1 MSFGKEHFGSIGSL
15 KRLSFGRNRWI
26 AGVFACYVIL
36 VFVFA
41 VVYHQIYQ
49 HDPRTFAFS
58 SDLARVQL
66 TAAGSETQQQ
76 LARLNSELASLREL
90 QGELRS
96 MQAAPTLN
104 SSGLS
109 ILTSTV
115 TGSNASFTVS
125 WPKARGGP
133 KGEPP
138 QSTTLLVKHLD
149 GTRRSTIIGSSS
161 YRLPET
167 LEAYR
172 ELCNT
177 WISDWE
183 NRKQEL
189 QSGIETFKIES
200 PDIWSFW
207 DFFYFSA
214 ITQFTVGYGDILPNA
229 TSVRLV
235 VVLQTFVAALL
246 LVVVLNLTFRN

>member
-1 MSFGKEHFGSIGSL
+1 
-15 KRLSFGRNRWI
+15 
-26 AGVFACYVIL
+26 
-36 VFVFA
+36 
-41 VVYHQIYQ
+41 
-49 HDPRTFAFS
+49 
-58 SDLARVQL
+58 
-66 TAAGSETQQQ
+66 
-76 LARLNSELASLREL
+76 
-90 QGELRS
+90 
-96 MQAAPTLN
+96 MQAAPILGST
-104 SSGLS
+104 GLFT
-109 ILTSTV
+109 LTSTV

-125 WPKARGGP
+125 WSKARGEP
-133 KGEPP
+133 KAEPP
-138 QSTTLLVKHLD
+138 QSTTLLVRRLD
-149 GTRRSTIIGSSS
+149 GTRQSTIIGSPD

-167 LEAYR
+167 LDAYR
-172 ELCNT
+172 ELCKT

-183 NRKQEL
+183 DREQEL
-189 QSGIETFKIES
+189 QNRIEIFKTVS

>member
-1 MSFGKEHFGSIGSL
+1 
-15 KRLSFGRNRWI
+15 
-26 AGVFACYVIL
+26 

-41 VVYHQIYQ
+41 LVYYQFYQ

-58 SDLARVQL
+58 SDIARVQL
-66 TAAGSETQQQ
+66 TASESEAQQQ

-90 QGELRS
+90 QWELRS
-96 MQAAPTLN
+96 MQAGPILDST
-104 SSGLS
+104 GLFVR
-109 ILTSTV
+109 TSTV
-115 TGSNASFTVS
+115 AGSNASFTVS
-125 WPKARGGP
+125 WPTARGGP

-138 QSTTLLVKHLD
+138 EWTTLLVKHLD
-149 GTRRSTIIGSSS
+149 GTRQSTIIGSSH

-167 LEAYR
+167 LDAYR
-172 ELCNT
+172 ELSKT

-189 QSGIETFKIES
+189 QNRIEAFKIES
-200 PDIWSFW
+200 QDNWSFW

>member
-1 MSFGKEHFGSIGSL
+1 MPI
-15 KRLSFGRNRWI
+15 I
-26 AGVFACYVIL
+26 AVRYYQL
-36 VFVFA
+36 
-41 VVYHQIYQ
+41 YQ
-49 HDPRTFAFS
+49 HDRRTFAFS
-58 SDLARVQL
+58 SDIARVQL
-66 TAAGSETQQQ
+66 TATESETQEQ
-76 LARLNSELASLREL
+76 LAKLNSELASLREL
-90 QGELRS
+90 QWELRP
-96 MQAAPTLN
+96 MQAAPVLDST
-104 SSGLS
+104 GLFT
-109 ILTSTV
+109 LTSTV

-133 KGEPP
+133 KAEPP
-138 QSTTLLVKHLD
+138 QSTTLLVKRLD
-149 GTRRSTIIGSSS
+149 GTRQSTIAGSPD

-167 LEAYR
+167 LDAYR
-172 ELCNT
+172 ELSKT

-183 NRKQEL
+183 DREQEL
-189 QSGIETFKIES
+189 QNRIEIFKTVS